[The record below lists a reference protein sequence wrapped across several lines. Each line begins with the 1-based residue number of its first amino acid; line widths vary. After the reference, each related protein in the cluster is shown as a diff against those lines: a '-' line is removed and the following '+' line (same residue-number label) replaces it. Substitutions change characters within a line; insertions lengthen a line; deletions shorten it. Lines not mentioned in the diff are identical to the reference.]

1 MKSNPLTSLLAG
13 LLLFSSLAVAGLC
26 FTYVQSMRTLQKRQ
40 AQAAAINQNRAVIQQ
55 LLLKSMEYGKTDPAM
70 EKILKDIGLDLK
82 SPAGDVVPKPGV
94 K

>member
-1 MKSNPLTSLLAG
+1 MKSNPLTTLLTG

-26 FTYVQSMRTLQKRQ
+26 FTYVQSMRSLQKRQ

-70 EKILKDIGLDLK
+70 EKILRDIGVDLK
-82 SPAGDVVPKPGV
+82 SAPGEVIPKPGP